1 MDKNLYLQLVVISLA
16 SYRERRVSDDIDG
29 QNVIEARVPGDQIT
43 SHTLTDCEN
52 ATTKF
57 GSPDSGYSVSPLN
70 LVMVSK
76 DAVWDGEPLGEQA
89 GEILDETLSRSNVE

>member
-1 MDKNLYLQLVVISLA
+1 MPRNFLVKRTKHSNPV

-43 SHTLTDCEN
+43 SHTLTECEN

-76 DAVWDGEPLGEQA
+76 DAENKDFF
-89 GEILDETLSRSNVE
+89 